1 MAVYLKKKMYI
12 YTQKG
17 NNTKNNEIMKRVRNL
32 TLCIGIITVFL
43 CACSGGGQRTISGLN
58 PADFDTIINNKAVK
72 LFTLTNESGM
82 EACITN
88 YGGRLVSLCVPNKA
102 GQLTDVV
109 LGFDNIHQYADTVN
123 TPSDFGASIGR
134 YANRINKGQLK
145 VGGKTI
151 QLPTNNFGHCL
162 HGGPSGWQYQVYDAV
177 QPNDSTLQLSIVSP
191 DGDNNFPGAV
201 TAKVIYALTSD
212 NILDIKYEATTDRET
227 VINMTNH
234 SYFNLTGDMSQ
245 AGTNMVLYINA
256 DNYTPIDSTF
266 IPNGKVKSVYGTP
279 LDFTKRHALY
289 ETIGDTSF
297 EQIKYA
303 RGYDHNWCL
312 NTYTKGKGNDKIVAA
327 SLYAP
332 NTGICLEMFTTE
344 PGVQVYTGNFL
355 DGKVKGKHGIAY
367 PQHASVCLES
377 QKYPDSPNNPNF
389 PSSYIKPG
397 ETYISHTAYRFRVK

>member
-1 MAVYLKKKMYI
+1 MSVSERKFGTLPTGEEVKIYHLENKKGAYAEVLQYGAI
-12 YTQKG
+12 
-17 NNTKNNEIMKRVRNL
+17 L
-32 TLCIGIITVFL
+32 
-43 CACSGGGQRTISGLN
+43 
-58 PADFDTIINNKAVK
+58 VK
-72 LFTLTNESGM
+72 
-82 EACITN
+82 
-88 YGGRLVSLCVPNKA
+88 VCVPDRNGELK
-102 GQLTDVV
+102 DVV
-109 LGFDNIHQYADTVN
+109 LGYDDMEAYEVN
-123 TPSDFGASIGR
+123 GCFFGAIIGR
-134 YANRINKGQLK
+134 SGNRIENSRFFIDDKEVVLAENENH
-145 VGGKTI
+145 
-151 QLPTNNFGHCL
+151 NNL
-162 HGGPSGWQYQVYDAV
+162 HSGPDGFEKKLWEVKEISQEKNSVDFFR
-177 QPNDSTLQLSIVSP
+177 ISP
-191 DGDNNFPGAV
+191 DGENGFPGEFSIV
-201 TAKVIYALTSD
+201 V
-212 NILDIKYEATTDRET
+212 KYEFTEENELKIFYRGRSDAAT
-227 VINMTNH
+227 VANMTNH

-367 PQHASVCLES
+367 PKHASVCLES